1 MNDWESVKEE
11 KWYKEQVTLYN
22 HLHTLSKIALDE
34 LDFLDKTGGEK
45 DIILSHEEVEKR
57 WNRVKEVRA
66 IFEKLDPHYTQV
78 K

>member
-1 MNDWESVKEE
+1 MNDWECVKEGE
-11 KWYKEQVTLYN
+11 WYKDQVRLYN
-22 HLHTLSKIALDE
+22 HLYNLSKIALKE

-57 WNRVKEVRA
+57 WDRVKEVRA
-66 IFEKLDPHYTQV
+66 IFKKLDPRYTQV